1 MEFQKKLRKRL
12 YIAIAYLALGLVLNI
27 AATVTGT
34 DNYFFSVFGS
44 AMIVMGL
51 ARILRHVR
59 LVKSDSAV
67 KRQEIAETDERNLMI
82 AERARAWAFSF
93 TVFGAGV
100 AVIVLSLL
108 GYHNVA
114 LPFAWLVC
122 GMTLIYWI
130 CWHIIQR
137 KY

>member
-1 MEFQKKLRKRL
+1 MEFKKKLRKRL
-12 YIAIAYLALGLVLNI
+12 YIAVSYLALGIVLNI
-27 AATVTGT
+27 AAAVT
-34 DNYFFSVFGS
+34 NSANPFLSSFGS
-44 AMIVMGL
+44 CMIVMGL
-51 ARILRHVR
+51 VRILRHVR
-59 LVKSDSAV
+59 LVRSDSAV
-67 KRQEIAETDERNLMI
+67 KQQEIAETDERNLMI

-122 GMTLIYWI
+122 GMILIYWI

>member
-1 MEFQKKLRKRL
+1 MELKKKLRKRL
-12 YIAIAYLALGLVLNI
+12 CIAVSYLALGIVLNI
-27 AATVTGT
+27 AAAVT
-34 DNYFFSVFGS
+34 NSANPFLSSFGS
-44 AMIVMGL
+44 CMIVMGL
-51 ARILRHVR
+51 VRILRHVR
-59 LVKSDSAV
+59 LVRSDSAV
-67 KRQEIAETDERNLMI
+67 KQQEIAETDERNLMI

-93 TVFGAGV
+93 TVLGGGV
-100 AVIVLSLL
+100 VVIVLSLL
-108 GYHNVA
+108 GYHDIA